1 VRVHVA
7 FTPDEAGAAP
17 TGIVIDVIRATT
29 TICQALASGYE
40 RVFCTAEVEE
50 ARGLREALGGGVL
63 GGERNAVRIPG
74 FDLGNSPREY
84 LEARDGPLILS
95 TTNGTRA
102 IVTAA
107 QRCQRVLVASLLN
120 LASVVDEARA
130 AGDDAVVVCAGVQ
143 GTLALDD
150 AYVAGR
156 IVEVLGW
163 ERTDASEA
171 AARLAATWSGAEEAL
186 RASKSGR
193 NLLENA
199 PELEDDI
206 AFCARESV
214 LDVVPRLVA
223 LQEGA
228 AEIALDGLRS
238 PR

>member
-50 ARGLREALGGGVL
+50 ARALREALGEGIL

-84 LEARDGPLILS
+84 LERRDGPLILS

-102 IVTAA
+102 IVAA
-107 QRCQRVLVASLLN
+107 GQRCERVFAASLLN
-120 LASVVDEARA
+120 LASVVEETRA
-130 AGDDAVVVCAGVQ
+130 AGEDALVLCAGVQ

-156 IVEVLGW
+156 IVELLGW

-171 AARLAATWSGAEEAL
+171 AARLASTWSGPEEAF
-186 RASKSGR
+186 RASRSGR

-199 PELEDDI
+199 PELEEDI

-223 LQEGA
+223 LREGA
-228 AEIALDGLRS
+228 AEIAL
-238 PR
+238 

>member
-1 VRVHVA
+1 MRVHVA
-7 FTPDEAGAAP
+7 LTPDEAGAAP

-29 TICQALASGYE
+29 TMCQALASGYE
-40 RVFCTAEVEE
+40 RVFCAAEVEE
-50 ARGLREALGGGVL
+50 AQALREELGEGVL

-84 LEARDGPLILS
+84 LEPAGRTLILS

-102 IVTAA
+102 VVSAA
-107 QRCQRVLVASLLN
+107 QRCERVLVASLLN
-120 LASVVDEARA
+120 LLAVVEAARVADE
-130 AGDDAVVVCAGVQ
+130 DVIVVCAGVQ
-143 GTLALDD
+143 GALALDD

-156 IVEVLGW
+156 IVELLDW
-163 ERTDASEA
+163 ERSDAAEA
-171 AARLAATWSGAEEAL
+171 AVRLMSTWSGAEEAF

-214 LDVVPRLVA
+214 LDVVPRLAA
-223 LQEGA
+223 LRGGA
-228 AEIALDGLRS
+228 VEIVG
-238 PR
+238 

>member
-7 FTPDEAGAAP
+7 FTPDEGGAAS

-29 TICQALASGYE
+29 TMCQALASGYE
-40 RVFCTAEVEE
+40 RVFCTAEIED
-50 ARGLREALGGGVL
+50 ARKLREELGEGVL

-84 LEARDGPLILS
+84 LEPAGDTLILS

-102 IVTAA
+102 VVSAA
-107 QRCQRVLVASLLN
+107 ERCERVLVASLLN
-120 LASVVDEARA
+120 VDAVVEHAREA
-130 AGDDAVVVCAGVQ
+130 GEDAVVVCAGVQ

-156 IVEVLGW
+156 IVELLGW

-171 AARLAATWSGAEEAL
+171 AARLAGTWGGAEEAF

-214 LDVVPRLVA
+214 LEVVPRLVA
-223 LQEGA
+223 VRDGA
-228 AEIALDGLRS
+228 AEIAL
-238 PR
+238 